1 METGKGRGMAV
12 VKKLRSLLRENKGD
26 EAVSFLMTTAMLVLI
41 FAVLVAGLIYIM
53 QYYNASYICRRV
65 VRSIEVTGVYDETET
80 MSIVDKMQSSGL
92 EDINVQVDAV
102 YYSGRKIQLR
112 QTFSV
117 TLTASYRITILSL
130 GANPVMITLPVTVKV
145 AGMSEVYWRS

>member
-1 METGKGRGMAV
+1 MAI
-12 VKKLRSLLRENKGD
+12 VKKLRSLLREKKGD

-41 FAVLVAGLIYIM
+41 FAVLVSGMIYIM
-53 QYYNASYICRRV
+53 QYYDASYMCRRV
-65 VRSIEVTGVYDETET
+65 VRSIEITGVYDEAET
-80 MSIVDKMQSSGL
+80 RNLVEQMKSSDL
-92 EDINVQVDAV
+92 ENTNVQVDAV

-117 TLTASYRITILSL
+117 TLTGSYRITILTL
-130 GANPVMITLPVTVKV
+130 GENPIALDLPITVKV